1 MTQYALHNI
10 KETNTRNTAMF
21 DYLNGLGER
30 IQDFVD
36 NKYKPHIQNI
46 HDDTAELTLV
56 KIANHV
62 TFSILDLE
70 TGDVIS
76 GYAVKI
82 IQPRLT
88 EF

>member
-1 MTQYALHNI
+1 MTPQYALHNI
-10 KETNTRNTAMF
+10 KETNTKNTAMF
-21 DYLNGLGER
+21 DYLKGIGER
-30 IQDFVD
+30 IQGFVD

-46 HDDTAELTLV
+46 HDDMAELTLV

-82 IQPRLT
+82 IQPRC
-88 EF
+88 

>member
-1 MTQYALHNI
+1 MQQYALHNI
-10 KETNTRNTAMF
+10 KETNTKNTAMF
-21 DYLNGLGER
+21 DYLIGLSEH
-30 IQDFVD
+30 IQEFVD

-46 HDDTAELTLV
+46 HDDMAELTLV
-56 KIANHV
+56 KVAKHV

-70 TGDVIS
+70 TGDIIS

-82 IQPRLT
+82 IKPRLT